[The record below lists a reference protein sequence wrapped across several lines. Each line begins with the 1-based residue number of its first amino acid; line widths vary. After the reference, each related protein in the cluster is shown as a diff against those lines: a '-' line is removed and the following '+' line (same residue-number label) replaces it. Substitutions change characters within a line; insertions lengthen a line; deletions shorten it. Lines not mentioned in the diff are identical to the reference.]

1 MEKNIAIH
9 INGLSKVYN
18 LYKHPKDFLIETFLR
33 KQRSY
38 NHWALRDINFD
49 VYKGEVVGIIGR
61 NGAGK
66 STLLRIIAGTLNKT
80 SGIVELHGR
89 VSALM
94 ALGTG
99 FNLELSGREN
109 ILMGG
114 LCLGMTHKEI
124 HAKTEEIIEFSG
136 IRTFIDSPCRTYS
149 SGMLARLAFSVAAHV
164 NPDILIVDEALATGD
179 MLFMSKSY
187 ARMREIAK
195 SGATVLLVSHSM
207 QQVYD
212 MCHRAIYLED
222 GRIVMSGEPKEV
234 GAAYEEKLYAE
245 INATAGRQDIVVE
258 KAINEQKTEIPF
270 YIKSVYITDSENQN
284 TILLKGDKE
293 YAINFDIEFTKVEKT
308 GTLYFEIKSMMGSVL
323 YGTNT
328 FVQNILV
335 QGESES
341 KNTYTFTFSCKL
353 NSGVYYIKATTGS
366 MIGDLKDDNHVIV
379 YQSLENALL
388 FNVENQKIFS
398 GYYDMMFTCNKK
410 DI

>member
-1 MEKNIAIH
+1 MAAE
-9 INGLSKVYN
+9 
-18 LYKHPKDFLIETFLR
+18 
-33 KQRSY
+33 
-38 NHWALRDINFD
+38 FD
-49 VYKGEVVGIIGR
+49 MDAEIDGELD
-61 NGAGK
+61 AEFD
-66 STLLRIIAGTLNKT
+66 A
-80 SGIVELHGR
+80 EL
-89 VSALM
+89 
-94 ALGTG
+94 
-99 FNLELSGREN
+99 
-109 ILMGG
+109 
-114 LCLGMTHKEI
+114 
-124 HAKTEEIIEFSG
+124 
-136 IRTFIDSPCRTYS
+136 
-149 SGMLARLAFSVAAHV
+149 
-164 NPDILIVDEALATGD
+164 
-179 MLFMSKSY
+179 
-187 ARMREIAK
+187 
-195 SGATVLLVSHSM
+195 
-207 QQVYD
+207 
-212 MCHRAIYLED
+212 
-222 GRIVMSGEPKEV
+222 
-234 GAAYEEKLYAE
+234 EKLYAE

-353 NSGVYYIKATTGS
+353 NSGDYYIKATTGS